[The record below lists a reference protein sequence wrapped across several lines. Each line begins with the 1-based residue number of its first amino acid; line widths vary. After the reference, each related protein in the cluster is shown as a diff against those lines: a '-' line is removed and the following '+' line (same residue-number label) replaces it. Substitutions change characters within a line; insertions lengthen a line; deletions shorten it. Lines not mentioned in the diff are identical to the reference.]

1 MYNDHMNKVM
11 VLLFALFLLIPSI
24 WAGVPGKKQLLSPSE
39 TMKVLETIKGTAI
52 VFGEGD
58 KEIHTF
64 IDPYCSMSQRYLS
77 FIFKKKDVMFKRY
90 KIYLYLYELPRKKS
104 QEMIKTIL
112 SSEYQNIALK
122 QVMIEK
128 EKLDLDDDGDAEEI
142 MEEISEAAEKIGVFK
157 RPYILINGK
166 AK

>member
-1 MYNDHMNKVM
+1 MNK
-11 VLLFALFLLIPSI
+11 LIIFLLPFLIFTTAGWSGIPE
-24 WAGVPGKKQLLSPSE
+24 KKQLLSPEATLQVIDS
-39 TMKVLETIKGTAI
+39 IKGTAI

-77 FIFKKKDVMFKRY
+77 FIFKKKKVMFKKY

-104 QEMIKTIL
+104 KEIIKTIL
-112 SSEYQNIALK
+112 SSEYKKIMLK
-122 QVMIEK
+122 QVM
-128 EKLDLDDDGDAEEI
+128 LDKANVDLEDNGDVDEIIEEI
-142 MEEISEAAEKIGVFK
+142 NEAAEKIGVYK

-166 AK
+166 VK

>member
-1 MYNDHMNKVM
+1 MF
-11 VLLFALFLLIPSI
+11 LLFAFFFLALSM
-24 WAGVPGKKQLLSPSE
+24 WASVTEKKQLLSPAE
-39 TMKVLETIKGTAI
+39 TLEVVESIKSTAI

-64 IDPYCSMSQRYLS
+64 IDPYCSMSQHYLN
-77 FIFKKKDVMFKRY
+77 FIFKKKKVMFKKY

-104 QEMIKTIL
+104 KDVIKTIL
-112 SSEYQNIALK
+112 SSDYPKIMLK
-122 QVMIEK
+122 QVMIEQ
-128 EKLDLDDDGDAEEI
+128 EDVDLEDDGDAEEI

-166 AK
+166 VK

>member
-1 MYNDHMNKVM
+1 MKFFTYAP
-11 VLLFALFLLIPSI
+11 LLFFMLVSSVYSVETHL
-24 WAGVPGKKQLLSPSE
+24 KQLLSPEE
-39 TMKVLETIKGTAI
+39 TLKVIETIKERAI

-64 IDPYCSMSQRYLS
+64 IDPYCSMSQRYLN
-77 FIFKKKDVMFKRY
+77 FVFKKKSVMFKKY

-104 QEMIKTIL
+104 KEMIKTII
-112 SSEYQNIALK
+112 SSEYKEIVLK
-122 QVMIEK
+122 QVMINNEK
-128 EKLDLDDDGDAEEI
+128 IELDDDGDAEEI
-142 MEEISEAAEKIGVFK
+142 MEEISEAAEKIGVYK